1 MAQNFR
7 EQGGAATMDPSPLR
21 RWVTSRMLN
30 KLLDP
35 ERERKLLEEAEQ
47 ERERSGAGHSG
58 AGHVV
63 DYFHQLDDP
72 YSLLAAQ
79 CIGPL
84 LAHYDIY
91 MRWHLVP
98 GPSGANLP
106 EPELLSLLARKD
118 AAAVAPFYRLACPP
132 LVEPDGALL
141 QRAQRIFAA
150 TPESGRVE
158 AAEGLCSAVLTGNTA
173 LLDDL
178 ARRHGEASAADAEAL
193 LRAGAARRKELH
205 HYAGAMFYY
214 GGVWYWGVDRLYHL
228 EQRLQALQTQR
239 RPLAGCL
246 YPRPPLRSGP
256 HRDNGSLTLEFYAS
270 LRSPYTALIFDTV
283 VDWAK
288 AVGVRLDLRPVLPM
302 VMRGVAASRDK
313 GVYIFNDAGREARA
327 LGVPLGPFYD
337 PIGEPVRRCYSLL
350 PVADAAGKRAELM
363 SSFLRAA
370 FVEGRNTGRKSVLR
384 LVAER
389 AGLSWREAS
398 AQLGKPGWEETLE
411 ANRQAMY
418 AFNCWGVPGFR
429 LLDADGSTLAT
440 AWGQDR
446 LWFIAEVLQRTLAAH
461 NQPVASA
468 DLPPPFPHS
477 R

>member
-1 MAQNFR
+1 MAQTFR

-30 KLLDP
+30 RLLDP
-35 ERERKLLEEAEQ
+35 ERERKLAAAVEQ
-47 ERERSGAGHSG
+47 DRLRSGERHT
-58 AGHVV
+58 V

-84 LAHYDIY
+84 LAHYDIDV
-91 MRWHLVP
+91 RWHLVP

-106 EPELLSLLARKD
+106 EPELLPALARAD
-118 AAAVAPFYRLACPP
+118 AAVVAPFYDLRCPQLAA
-132 LVEPDGALL
+132 PDDALL
-141 QRAQRIFAA
+141 QRAQRVFTA
-150 TPESGRVE
+150 TPDRLRVE
-158 AAEGLCSAVLTGNTA
+158 VAEGLSSAVLTGDAA
-173 LLDDL
+173 LVEEL
-178 ARRHGEASAADAEAL
+178 ARRHGEASPADAEAL
-193 LRAGAARRKELH
+193 LQAGAARRKELH
-205 HYAGAMFYY
+205 HYSGAMFYY

-228 EQRLQALQTQR
+228 EQRLQALHAQR
-239 RPLAGCL
+239 RPLTGCL
-246 YPRPPLRSGP
+246 YPRPPLRTGP

-270 LRSPYTALIFDTV
+270 LRSPYSALIFDTAV
-283 VDWAK
+283 SWART
-288 AVGVRLDLRPVLPM
+288 VGVRLDLRPVLPM
-302 VMRGVAASRDK
+302 VMRGVAATRDK
-313 GVYIFNDAGREARA
+313 GMYIFSDAGREARA

-350 PVADAAGKRAELM
+350 PLADAEGKRIELM

-370 FVEGRNTGRKSVLR
+370 FVEGRNTGCKRVLR
-384 LVAER
+384 KVVER
-389 AGLSWREAS
+389 AGLFWHEAS
-398 AQLGKPGWEETLE
+398 VQLGKPGWEAMLE
-411 ANRQAMY
+411 ANREAMY

-429 LLDADGSTLAT
+429 LLDEHGSTLAT

-446 LWFIAEVLQRTLAAH
+446 LWLVAEVLQRTLSAR
-461 NQPVASA
+461 NQSGASA

>member
-1 MAQNFR
+1 MAQSFR
-7 EQGGAATMDPSPLR
+7 EQGGAATMNPSPLR

-30 KLLDP
+30 RVLDP

-47 ERERSGAGHSG
+47 ERQRSGD
-58 AGHVV
+58 GHVV
-63 DYFHQLDDP
+63 EYFHQLDDP

-106 EPELLSLLARKD
+106 EPELLSVLARAD
-118 AAAVAPFYRLACPP
+118 AAAVAPFYDLNCPP
-132 LVEPDGALL
+132 LVTPDNGQL

-158 AAEGLCSAVLTGNTA
+158 AAEGLCSAVLTGNTS

-178 ARRHGEASAADAEAL
+178 ARRHGEAGAADAEAL
-193 LRAGAARRKELH
+193 LRAGEARRKELG
-205 HYAGAMFYY
+205 HYSGAMFHY

-228 EQRLQALQTQR
+228 EQRLQALKTQR
-239 RPLAGCL
+239 RPLANGL
-246 YPRPPLRSGP
+246 YPRPPLRNGP
-256 HRDNGSLTLEFYAS
+256 HRDDGSLTLEFYAS
-270 LRSPYTALIFDTV
+270 LRSPYTALLFDTV
-283 VDWAK
+283 VDWAQT
-288 AVGVRLDLRPVLPM
+288 VGVHLDLRPVLPM
-302 VMRGVAASRDK
+302 VMRGVTTSRDK
-313 GVYIFNDAGREARA
+313 GIYIFGDAGREARA
-327 LGVPLGPFYD
+327 LGRPLGPFYD
-337 PIGEPVRRCYSLL
+337 PIGEPVRQCYSLL
-350 PVADAAGKRAELM
+350 PVADAEGKRVELM

-370 FVEGRNTGRKSVLR
+370 FVEGRNTGRRRVLR
-384 LVAER
+384 QVLER
-389 AGLSWREAS
+389 AGLSWQAAS
-398 AQLGKPGWEETLE
+398 LQLGKPGWEEMLE

-418 AFNCWGVPGFR
+418 GFNCWGVPGFR
-429 LLDADGSTLAT
+429 LLDADGSTLAS

-446 LWFIAEVLQRTLAAH
+446 LWYIAEVVQRTLVARR
-461 NQPVASA
+461 QPASREE
-468 DLPPPFPHS
+468 LPPPFPHS